1 MPINSNFVFTDPVAA
16 NQAVQM
22 AQIAAL
28 ENAERSR
35 GLSAMTE
42 SYNRRGIARDQLKSN
57 EAITGRQMDQR
68 DRESAD
74 RNRLVSRELDI
85 TEQDINLRRQMDAG
99 RAAIYNNKLLS
110 AQDREAGLARFDAM
124 AALIDSE
131 DPPTASELE
140 KMLQQYAS
148 IITPESADILRISQ
162 KGRVSAMG
170 KAADMGDA
178 LASKWNG
185 RMNSRMAGST
195 PDQVIDSAQK
205 EAGKYIMFDPLS
217 GQFRSMFTRPRPDAR
232 DYGAVKDVP
241 TVPPTAPAVPS
252 ITDLLGKR
260 NSVRGLVGAGPVREP
275 GAAVDADPN
284 FGLPVDV
291 SEMPATGPA
300 PGPRLPPRDYGAI
313 KDVPQQAPPPPPPL
327 PVQSG
332 FGGPFMPPIM
342 FQRGRSAPQ
351 VPDAPFNVFNMQ
363 DHRAREHPGVGLPS
377 VPPRGPDMGFM
388 STDIP
393 PRMRYADTT
402 DMVPNNPMRG
412 TQFLRFGPGDD
423 GSYDPSM
430 EPEFIRTGPGSDGGF
445 TPMDYY
451 EMRTRQAPRFIPFP
465 VMPAMPQAPVDYT
478 PMLRQAPWLR

>member
-162 KGRVSAMG
+162 KGRVSAMS

-185 RMNSRMAGST
+185 RMTSRLEGST
-195 PDQVIDSAQK
+195 PDSVIDAAQK

-217 GQFRSMFTRPRPDAR
+217 GQFR
-232 DYGAVKDVP
+232 
-241 TVPPTAPAVPS
+241 
-252 ITDLLGKR
+252 
-260 NSVRGLVGAGPVREP
+260 
-275 GAAVDADPN
+275 
-284 FGLPVDV
+284 
-291 SEMPATGPA
+291 
-300 PGPRLPPRDYGAI
+300 
-313 KDVPQQAPPPPPPL
+313 
-327 PVQSG
+327 
-332 FGGPFMPPIM
+332 
-342 FQRGRSAPQ
+342 
-351 VPDAPFNVFNMQ
+351 
-363 DHRAREHPGVGLPS
+363 
-377 VPPRGPDMGFM
+377 
-388 STDIP
+388 
-393 PRMRYADTT
+393 
-402 DMVPNNPMRG
+402 
-412 TQFLRFGPGDD
+412 
-423 GSYDPSM
+423 
-430 EPEFIRTGPGSDGGF
+430 
-445 TPMDYY
+445 
-451 EMRTRQAPRFIPFP
+451 
-465 VMPAMPQAPVDYT
+465 
-478 PMLRQAPWLR
+478 

>member
-1 MPINSNFVFTDPVAA
+1 
-16 NQAVQM
+16 
-22 AQIAAL
+22 
-28 ENAERSR
+28 
-35 GLSAMTE
+35 MTE

-162 KGRVSAMG
+162 KGRVSAMS

-185 RMNSRMAGST
+185 RMTSRLEGST
-195 PDQVIDSAQK
+195 PDSVIDAAQK

-232 DYGAVKDVP
+232 DYSAVKDAP
-241 TVPPTAPAVPS
+241 TVPPTTPAVPS

-291 SEMPATGPA
+291 SEMPAATATPS
-300 PGPRLPPRDYGAI
+300 PRLPPRDYGAI
-313 KDVPQQAPPPPPPL
+313 KDV
-327 PVQSG
+327 
-332 FGGPFMPPIM
+332 
-342 FQRGRSAPQ
+342 APQ
-351 VPDAPFNVFNMQ
+351 VAPMVPALNQRFQVAPNFRVPQVGPSLQRHQVPPVRFAPPIPSEPFNVFNMQ
-363 DHRAREHPGVGLPS
+363 DHRAWERPGVGLPS

-388 STDIP
+388 STDMA
-393 PRMRYADTT
+393 PRLRYAPAT
-402 DMVPNNPMRG
+402 DMVPVNPMRG
-412 TQFLRFGPGDD
+412 IEFLRFGPGED

-430 EPEFIRTGPGSDGGF
+430 EPQFINAGPASGGF

-451 EMRTRQAPRFIPFP
+451 EMRTRPAQPRFIPFP
-465 VMPAMPQAPVDYT
+465 
-478 PMLRQAPWLR
+478 R